1 MRIREWSADVCYSD
15 DRIAEAGPVL
25 PSRDEAPRDDKAIED
40 TVALSPAAQA
50 LLGSGDERAPSQG
63 LIGRILEKGLKG
75 WADDRYREK
84 LENKI
89 REQVLAELDLTE
101 DDLSQMGEVVRQRI
115 EQLIEDRVRE
125 RLRAALAEAARQ
137 QRSEA
142 PPFMG
147 MPG

>member
-63 LIGRILEKGLKG
+63 LIDQILEKGLKG

-125 RLRAALAEAARQ
+125 RLRAAARQ